1 MMLGTVITSAVKLGP
16 HAIEITFA
24 SSWSGH
30 HQLYLGRR
38 LANSSSLKADR
49 VLTAQID
56 PGDTPPP
63 IQVIAVTDTELDTE
77 FGSSLPT
84 RPYNLHTLNWSAAG
98 IEADTDRFRITTA
111 TAIDTNPTEFLAA
124 VEYTVGI
131 NLYDFETPAIAA
143 SGSWRFGIT
152 PFDSSCGDYSDEKGN
167 EGTEALATITAD
179 VYPPDIAPQSDRQRF
194 ALSAT
199 GGTLTVDFDYQT

>member
-1 MMLGTVITSAVKLGP
+1 MQLGTVITSAVKLGP

-24 SSWSGH
+24 SSWAGH
-30 HQLYLGRR
+30 HQLYIGRR
-38 LANSSSLKADR
+38 RADSSTFKADR
-49 VLTAQID
+49 TLTAQVD
-56 PGDTPPP
+56 NGETPAP
-63 IQVIAVTDTELDTE
+63 IQVIAVEDTEVATD
-77 FGSSLPT
+77 FGSSLPV
-84 RPYNLHTLNWSAAG
+84 RPYNLHRLNWSAAG

-111 TAIDTNPTEFLAA
+111 TAIDTDPTEFLAA
-124 VEYTVGI
+124 VDYTAGVDLYEY
-131 NLYDFETPAIAA
+131 ETPALAA

-152 PFDSSCGDYSDEKGN
+152 PFDSSCGEYSDSKGN

-179 VYPPDIAPQSDRQRF
+179 VYPPDIDLQSDRQRF